1 MWYISVNFCNLWKAF
16 LIIKVDKYYQL
27 YIPKLVQT
35 DMQRTCQSF
44 KKKNKQRVNV
54 VTRE

>member
-44 KKKNKQRVNV
+44 KKKQTESKCGH
-54 VTRE
+54 